1 MHGKRANVLIV
12 TDDRVLSNELMAR
25 ADEARFN
32 LEITDCEYNCSAVI
46 NHFKPDYII
55 IDSNLGVRV
64 SQQMSTHIMKD
75 PRIPY
80 VRVII
85 AGGREEFPDECDRK
99 VFAHMTRPFNISNI
113 SECINLT
120 GYTSRPGN

>member
-1 MHGKRANVLIV
+1 MHGKRANVLVV
-12 TDDRVLSNELMAR
+12 TDDPSLSNELMAQ
-25 ADEARFN
+25 AEEARFN

-46 NHFKPDYII
+46 DHFKPEFVV
-55 IDSNLGVRV
+55 IDSKLGIQV

-85 AGGREEFPDECDRK
+85 AGGNEEFPEECDRK
-99 VFAHMTRPFNISNI
+99 VFARMTRPFDISNI
-113 SECINLT
+113 SDCINVT
-120 GYTSRPGN
+120 GNRPEKDN